1 MLLFLSISFAAG
13 CAGSSA
19 LPAPP
24 GSDPSEWAGIESWLS
39 GHAPALGPLLNAP
52 ATQAELDE
60 AERTMGGRFPPSV
73 RAAYLVHDGESK
85 ASAGIFGLWRL
96 LPMAEVVRE
105 HEARAR
111 AELKHHFGTFTAGR
125 DLPLLISPGG
135 EMVSVQASSHGEET
149 AVYEHP
155 RHGPRQQV
163 APSFAIY
170 LRTFTANLE
179 AGNLVYKPDE
189 LQGLISKDDL

>member
-1 MLLFLSISFAAG
+1 
-13 CAGSSA
+13 
-19 LPAPP
+19 
-24 GSDPSEWAGIESWLS
+24 
-39 GHAPALGPLLNAP
+39 
-52 ATQAELDE
+52 
-60 AERTMGGRFPPSV
+60 
-73 RAAYLVHDGESK
+73 
-85 ASAGIFGLWRL
+85 
-96 LPMAEVVRE
+96 
-105 HEARAR
+105 
-111 AELKHHFGTFTAGR
+111 
-125 DLPLLISPGG
+125 
-135 EMVSVQASSHGEET
+135 MVSVQASSHGEET